1 MLVRRAMLREIRGI
15 ADAVQDLAA
24 GKLTAGAPKQGSDE
38 IADTSRV
45 LDQTIANLNQTLRT
59 IMDAVQSID
68 TASREIASGNS
79 TCRRARKCRPVR
91 WKKHRAPWKP

>member
-1 MLVRRAMLREIRGI
+1 MLLTVLLSSRLHLVTMLVRRAMLREIRGI

-45 LDQTIANLNQTLRT
+45 LDQTIAT
-59 IMDAVQSID
+59 
-68 TASREIASGNS
+68 
-79 TCRRARKCRPVR
+79 
-91 WKKHRAPWKP
+91 